1 MPSAVNRLHTASE
14 NLWISLAAA
23 FDTDKVVRLKRHAL
37 DLLHKDETTLG
48 TSDPNHPYRLYGA
61 SGDTIG
67 NRSRF
72 RSALRE
78 FVDGDEDSDDSD
90 AEDNSDL
97 SEVVDAMFNSSSTH
111 YSKMTELLSKYRD
124 YVVSEAGVDS
134 DTDSD

>member
-14 NLWISLAAA
+14 NLWISLATA

-37 DLLHKDETTLG
+37 DLLHKEEDTLG
-48 TSDPNHPYRLYGA
+48 TSDPNHPYRRYGA
-61 SGDTIG
+61 AGDTSG

-78 FVDGDEDSDDSD
+78 FVDSAEDSEDSDT
-90 AEDNSDL
+90 EDNSDL

-111 YSKMTELLSKYRD
+111 YSKLTELMSRYRD
-124 YVVSEAGVDS
+124 YVVAEAGASDS
-134 DTDSD
+134 DID

>member
-1 MPSAVNRLHTASE
+1 MPSARNRLHTASE
-14 NLWISLAAA
+14 NLWISLITA

-37 DLLHKDETTLG
+37 DLLHKEEDTLG
-48 TSDPNHPYRLYGA
+48 TSDPNHPFRRFGA
-61 SGDTIG
+61 AGDTSG

-78 FVDGDEDSDDSD
+78 FVEEDSDDSD

-124 YVVSEAGVDS
+124 YVVAEAGTDSESDS
-134 DTDSD
+134 D